1 MPAKYIAV
9 FLTACLIASLAPLAS
24 PKPVPMATANFP
36 GWPATFEGRSLR
48 TLGLTEI
55 ERRFVQSFPGRI
67 ERFSDGQQEIVLRW
81 IFEPTRKLHAA
92 SDCFRGSG
100 YRVTPLPLET
110 IAGESWGAFS
120 AERHPQR
127 LRVRETITD
136 TDGRRWTDVSAW
148 YWAAVRG
155 ETRGP
160 WWAVTVAAI
169 GSTSA
174 GAAVPLL
181 GAE

>member
-1 MPAKYIAV
+1 MSAKRIAV
-9 FLTACLIASLAPLAS
+9 FLAACLIAALAPLAS
-24 PKPVPMATANFP
+24 PKPAPMATADFP

-55 ERRFVQSFPGRI
+55 ERRFAQRFPGRI
-67 ERFSDGQQEIVLRW
+67 ERFSDGQQEIILRW
-81 IFEPTRKLHAA
+81 IFAPTRKLHAA

-100 YRVTPLPLET
+100 YRVTALPLET
-110 IAGESWGAFS
+110 TAGASWGAFS
-120 AERHPQR
+120 AERHHRR
-127 LRVRETITD
+127 LHVRETITD
-136 TDGRRWTDVSAW
+136 ANGQRWTDVSAW

-160 WWAVTVAAI
+160 WWAITVAAT
-169 GSTSA
+169 GSASTSTT
-174 GAAVPLL
+174 VPLV